1 MAYDAGAK
9 GKEFMLQ
16 PKLSEHLQLEHVL
29 MWDAMR
35 QLVDGLVTSVDR
47 DTFMDD
53 CLDRLVE
60 VFGADRGLILLTDS
74 SGLSQAINGRSG
86 NRALSRYEREEIS
99 KTLIKEVLDSGE
111 CVIWQPEG
119 VSNSAESIVTLGIL
133 SALAAPLRPI
143 AWRDEEQQESIR
155 GVLYLDF
162 RSIDKQI
169 GRSHRDFFQAAAS
182 LISVVLEQNHKLQV
196 TREQLREAQV
206 TGGNKQASGP
216 SLEELI
222 KGNAYLARDVKA
234 SMNSETSVLVLGE
247 SGTGKT
253 MLAQA
258 LANASG
264 RTPIVRAV
272 LGASDDLNTITSE
285 LFGHEKG
292 AYSGAMTKRRGLVE
306 FADGGTLILDEVL
319 NLPPHAQQLLLDFT
333 QFGAYR
339 PLGYQG
345 KEPKRAEVRI
355 IAATNGDLDAAMK
368 EGRFREDL
376 YYRLAAIS
384 LRLKPLRERRE
395 DIPFLAATFLRRSDA
410 TRDWRLSVPMR
421 RMLLSEGL
429 GWPGNIRQLESVIQ
443 RARLRALADN
453 PDADTLTPEYLTA
466 EDLGSGALTIP
477 KPSAVVDPSAPVAS
491 RFQVETDELADS
503 WRRLLREREALD
515 GFETEII
522 ELTLHAHGG
531 VVAHAARELEV
542 PRTSLLSRMQTL
554 GIDRKK
560 S

>member
-1 MAYDAGAK
+1 
-9 GKEFMLQ
+9 MLQ

-47 DTFMDD
+47 VTFMDD

-74 SGLSQAINGRSG
+74 SGLSHAINGRSG
-86 NRALSRYEREEIS
+86 NRALSPYEREEIS
-99 KTLIKEVLDSGE
+99 KTLIKEVMEKGE
-111 CVIWQPEG
+111 CVIWQPDEAT
-119 VSNSAESIVTLGIL
+119 NSAESIITLGIL

-143 AWRDEEQQESIR
+143 AWRDDEKQESIR

-162 RSIDKQI
+162 RSLDKQI
-169 GRSHRDFFQAAAS
+169 GKSHRDFFQAAAS

-206 TGGNKQASGP
+206 TNSPTHLGP

-222 KGNAYLARDVKA
+222 KGNDYLARDVKA

-258 LANASG
+258 LADASG
-264 RTPIVRAV
+264 RTPVVRAV

-345 KEPKRAEVRI
+345 KEPKRADVRI
-355 IAATNGDLDAAMK
+355 IAATNGDLSAAMK
-368 EGRFREDL
+368 DGRFREDL
-376 YYRLAAIS
+376 YYRLAAIT

-395 DIPFLAATFLRRSDA
+395 DIPFLAATFLRRSDS

-421 RMLLSEGL
+421 RMLLSERL

-443 RARLRALADN
+443 RARLRALADDA
-453 PDADTLTPEYLTA
+453 DADTLTPEHLTA
-466 EDLGSGALTIP
+466 EDLGSGPLTIP
-477 KPSAVVDPSAPVAS
+477 KPSAVVDPSAPVSS
-491 RFQVETDELADS
+491 RFQVEEDELADS
-503 WRRLLREREALD
+503 WRRLLCEREALD
-515 GFETEII
+515 GFETRII
-522 ELTLHAHGG
+522 ELTLESHGG

-554 GIDRKK
+554 GIERRKR
-560 S
+560 